1 MSDTT
6 VRPAAGPP
14 RPYRFP
20 DHEFTRLGNGMTVL
34 VAPVRRLPICAL
46 VLVVDAGAE
55 LDDEGS
61 EGCALLTARALAE
74 GTRDYPGIAFTER
87 LERIGASLEAAADWD
102 SAHLSLSV
110 MAERLPA
117 ALELLGAV
125 VTDPAFP
132 EGEVARLQEERLSE
146 ILQIRSEPRGLAD
159 EIFTRVLYSPDS
171 RYSMPL
177 GGTQR
182 SVSRL
187 DRDAVSRH
195 HRAYFTP
202 GRTTV
207 IVAGDVG
214 ADAVLAQIERTF
226 AGWSAGDAQAVPRR
240 GIEATDRARVNLV
253 HREDAP
259 QSELRVGHAGVPRTH
274 DDYFPLVLMNAVLGG
289 LFGSRI
295 NLNLREEHAYTY
307 GAHSGFDWRRGDG
320 PFAIRT
326 AVESG
331 VTASAV
337 SEILREVEKMRAEPV
352 SDAEMSLAQ
361 DYLSGVFPVRFETS
375 MAIAAALA
383 QMVTYAL
390 PADYYDTYRD
400 NIGRVSV
407 ADVHRVARDHLD
419 ESRITVVAVGDAA
432 QVYDQL
438 VTLDVGTVATVA
450 AGEEPDVAAVSA
462 VPTPG

>member
-20 DHEFTRLGNGMTVL
+20 DHEATRLDNGLTVL
-34 VAPVRRLPICAL
+34 LAPVRRLPICAL
-46 VLVVDAGAE
+46 SLVVDAGAE

-61 EGCALLTARALAE
+61 EGCALLAARALAE

-102 SAHLSLSV
+102 SAYLSLSV

-132 EGEVARLQEERLSE
+132 ERELARLQDERLSE

-159 EIFTRVLYSPDS
+159 EVFTRVLYTSDS

-177 GGTQR
+177 GGSQR
-182 SVSRL
+182 SVSGL

-195 HRAYFTP
+195 HRSYFTP
-202 GRTTV
+202 ERTTV
-207 IVAGDVG
+207 IVAGDVR
-214 ADAVLAQIERTF
+214 ADAVLAQIEQTF
-226 AGWSAGDAQAVPRR
+226 AGWSAGDARALPRR

-253 HREDAP
+253 NREDAP
-259 QSELRVGHAGVPRTH
+259 QSELRVGHAGLPRTH

-289 LFGSRI
+289 LFSSRI

-307 GAHSGFDWRRGDG
+307 GAHSGFDWRRGNG

-326 AVESG
+326 AVESA

-337 SEILREVEKMRAEPV
+337 SEILKEVEKMRAGPV
-352 SDAEMSLAQ
+352 SDAEMSLAR

-383 QMVTYAL
+383 QMVTYGL

-419 ESRITVVAVGDAA
+419 ESRITVVAVGDAD
-432 QVYDQL
+432 QVHDQL
-438 VTLDVGTVATVA
+438 VALGVGAVATVA

-462 VPTPG
+462 TPTPG